1 MNTSKW
7 TTALDAN
14 TEKFS
19 HAFGQLSEEELNW
32 KPDPNTWSI
41 AQNIDHLITINSTY
55 FPIIA
60 SLHQGSY
67 KLSLMGKVGFIAPV
81 MGKMVLNAV
90 GPDRKQKTKTFPIWE
105 PSTSRIKGDI
115 LTRFSKHQEDLKLAI
130 EGSADLLEKGV
141 IISSP
146 ANKNIV
152 YSLESAFDIIVSHEE
167 RHLVQAQELWEVKRN
182 LQKN

>member
-7 TTALDAN
+7 TTAIDAN
-14 TEKFS
+14 TEKFFN
-19 HAFGQLSEEELNW
+19 AFGELSEEQFNW
-32 KPDPNTWSI
+32 KPDPKTWSI
-41 AQNIDHLITINSTY
+41 AQNIDHLITINGTY

-60 SLHQGSY
+60 SLHQGTY

-90 GPDRKQKTKTFPIWE
+90 GPDRKQKTTTFPMWE
-105 PSTSRIKGDI
+105 PTSSRISGDI
-115 LTRFSKHQEDLKLAI
+115 LNRFSKHQDELKQVIDGAA
-130 EGSADLLEKGV
+130 GLLEKGV

-167 RHLVQAQELWEVKRN
+167 RHLVQAQEVWGA
-182 LQKN
+182 QKISS